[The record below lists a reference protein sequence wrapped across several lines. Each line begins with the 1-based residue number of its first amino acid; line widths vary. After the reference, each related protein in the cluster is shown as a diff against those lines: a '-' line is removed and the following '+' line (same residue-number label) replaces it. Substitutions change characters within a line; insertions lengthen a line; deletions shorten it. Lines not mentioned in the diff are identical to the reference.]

1 MQREVIDGVP
11 VLWSAAPGPLE
22 AALVFGHGASDET
35 FRTIGVT
42 HLVEHLAMS
51 TLPRLHH
58 EHNASVSLTV
68 TDFSVSGTDE
78 QVVDFLAA
86 VCKALAALPVDRIE
100 REAGVLAAEASGVID
115 PVTAEL
121 LSARYGT
128 VGAGLASWGGPGPD
142 RIAVEAVRE
151 TVARSFHAGNAV
163 LLLTGPPP
171 PALRLPLPPGERPE
185 RGGAQPVMSPGPHWV
200 VANVPGPGLA
210 LHADLDGAAL
220 TAAHAVLQE
229 RLRQVL
235 RHREGLS
242 YDVDG
247 ARVHTGGGLGEF
259 TVVVDAR
266 AGQQRRVAEILWRE
280 ALRLAAEGMT
290 EAELAEEVAGFREV
304 WLDPR
309 ALPAELGQA
318 GACLLSNIPYQDAT
332 ARLDALAAVDPDG
345 ARQAFAAALRTALLV
360 VPEDVEVELAQP
372 DGAPLTEGGC
382 AHPRGGE
389 LPSGGRHFKP
399 PMFARLRFPQART
412 ARLVLTDD
420 AVWSR
425 DGRGDVH
432 HLPFADVVGVEVNGP
447 GRVLFG
453 RGNCATPVVPEL
465 FAGIGE
471 AVAAIDAGVPKE
483 LHYEL
488 SAFAESDEDEGEA
501 APAPVS
507 KASRR

>member
-1 MQREVIDGVP
+1 MQRDVIDGVP
-11 VLWSAAPGPLE
+11 VLWSEAPGPLE
-22 AALVFGHGASDET
+22 AALVFGQGARDES

-58 EHNASVSLTV
+58 EHNASVSLNL

-86 VCKALAALPVDRIE
+86 VCKALTALPVDRIE
-100 REAGVLAAEASGVID
+100 REAGVLAAEASGVVD

-128 VGAGLASWGGPGPD
+128 VGAGLASWDGPGPD
-142 RIAVEAVRE
+142 RIPVEAVHE
-151 TVARSFHAGNAV
+151 TVARSFHADNAV

-171 PALRLPLPPGERPE
+171 PTLRLPLPTGERPE
-185 RGGAQPVMSPGPHWV
+185 RGGAQPVMLTGSRWLA
-200 VANVPGPGLA
+200 ANVPGPGLA
-210 LHADLDGAAL
+210 LTADLEDAAL

-235 RHREGLS
+235 RHQEGLS

-247 ARVHTGGGLGEF
+247 ARVHTGGGRGEF

-280 ALRLAAEGMT
+280 TLRLADQGVTA
-290 EAELAEEVAGFREV
+290 AELSEEVAGFREA

-309 ALPAELGQA
+309 ATPAELGQA
-318 GACLLSNIPYQDAT
+318 GACLLSGLPYEDAAARLAALAEVTPDSARRAFAT
-332 ARLDALAAVDPDG
+332 ALS
-345 ARQAFAAALRTALLV
+345 TALLV
-360 VPEDVEVELAQP
+360 VPEDVEVELAQL
-372 DGAPLTEGGC
+372 DGAPLAEGSC

-389 LPSGGRHFKP
+389 LPAGGKHFKP
-399 PMFARLRFPQART
+399 PMFARLRFPEART
-412 ARLVLTDD
+412 ARLVVTDD
-420 AVWSR
+420 GLWSR

-453 RGNCATPVVPEL
+453 RGNCLIPVVPEM

-471 AVAAIDAGVPKE
+471 AVAAIDAGVPKT
-483 LHYEL
+483 LRYET
-488 SAFAESDEDEGEA
+488 SAFAERDDDA
-501 APAPVS
+501 CAPPPPAQT
-507 KASRR
+507 SRR